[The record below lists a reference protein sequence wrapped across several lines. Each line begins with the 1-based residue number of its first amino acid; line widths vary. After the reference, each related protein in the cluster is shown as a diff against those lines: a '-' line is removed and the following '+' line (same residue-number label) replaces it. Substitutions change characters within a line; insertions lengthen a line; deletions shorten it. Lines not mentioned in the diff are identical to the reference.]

1 MCGIAGSFNFSNNKI
16 LTNMLKKIKHRGPD
30 DCQKYFNDNY
40 MIGIN
45 RLAILDIKNGKQ
57 PMFSNNKKISLV
69 FNGEIFNYLEI
80 KKELEKKGLKFFTK
94 NSDTEVILKA
104 YEYYGLDCFNKFNG
118 MFAIAIVDEN
128 KKNMIL
134 CRDRTGIKPLFYSQI
149 ENKFFFSSEIK
160 SLFEV
165 PNIRKEPNYN
175 SISLYFSLKNIPG
188 PFTGFKNIFQVDPGE
203 FILINKDNIVKK
215 KFYEKKNYPINSFS
229 LSQNSH
235 KVYNLLNKSV
245 EIRMRSDVEVGA
257 FLSGGLD
264 SSIICF
270 LASQYTKKKIKT
282 FTLTYLDHFKE
293 KNNDK
298 IFAKKMSKILNTE
311 HYEFEIKKKEI
322 NSKIIDALDSFDQP
336 FAGVISS
343 YFLSKLTSKY
353 VKTCLSGDGADELFG
368 SYKFPRLVSEFNK
381 NISSLELIST
391 KDLSLNIN
399 SSERKRYLQKKY
411 LLKNDLNFYLNKIS
425 SPIKCNDSINKSLI
439 MDYNTLL
446 CDQVLSYADIH
457 SMQHSLEVRPPFLDN
472 KLIEFAF
479 QIPGKQKIN
488 KNINKLILKHAFAKY
503 LPKEII
509 YRKKEGF
516 VMPIEEIFIKNNQK
530 LICKILSLKNLEK
543 HNLLKYSTIKYL
555 LKNIDT
561 NSFIDNNKIWIFY
574 CFQNWWN
581 KNFI

>member
-1 MCGIAGSFNFSNNKI
+1 MCGIAGSFNFSDRKV
-16 LTNMLKKIKHRGPD
+16 LTNMLHKIKHRGPD
-30 DCQKYFNDNY
+30 DSKQYINNIS

-45 RLAILDIKNGKQ
+45 RLAILDITNGKQ

-80 KKELEKKGLKFFTK
+80 RKELEKKGIKFFTK

-104 YEYYGLDCFNKFNG
+104 YEYYGLDCFDKFNG
-118 MFAIAIVDEN
+118 MFAIAIIDEN

-134 CRDRTGIKPLFYSQI
+134 CRDRTGIKPLFYLQI
-149 ENKFFFSSEIK
+149 ENKFFFASEIK
-160 SLFEV
+160 SLLEV

-175 SISLYFSLKNIPG
+175 GICLYFSLKNIPG
-188 PFTGFKNIFQVDPGE
+188 PFTGFKNIFQVNPGE
-203 FILINKDNIVKK
+203 FIIISKNNLVKK
-215 KFYEKKNYPINSFS
+215 QFYKKKNYPINSFS
-229 LSQNSH
+229 LIRNSH

-282 FTLTYLDHFKE
+282 FTLTYLDHFEE

-298 IFAKKMSKILNTE
+298 VFARKMSKILNTE

-322 NSKIIDALDSFDQP
+322 NSKIIDAIDSFDQP

-381 NISSLELIST
+381 NINDLELISA

-399 SSERKRYLQKKY
+399 STERKKFLQKKY
-411 LLKNDLNFYLNKIS
+411 LLKNDLNFFLNKIS
-425 SPIKCNDSINKSLI
+425 SPIKCYDSINKSLI
-439 MDYNTLL
+439 MDYRSLL

-472 KLIEFAF
+472 NLIEFAF

-488 KNINKLILKHAFAKY
+488 RNVCKLILKEAFTKY
-503 LPKEII
+503 LPKEIV

-530 LICKILSLKNLEK
+530 LICKVLSLKNLKK
-543 HNLLKYSTIKYL
+543 HNLLKYSEIKYL
-555 LKNIDT
+555 LKNINT

>member
-1 MCGIAGSFNFSNNKI
+1 MCGIAGSYNFSNKKV
-16 LTNMLKKIKHRGPD
+16 LSSMLAKIKHRGPD
-30 DCQKYFNDNY
+30 DSKQYSNNTS

-45 RLAILDIKNGKQ
+45 RLAILDIQNGKQ

-69 FNGEIFNYLEI
+69 FNGEIFNFIEI

-118 MFAIAIVDEN
+118 MFAIAIIDEN
-128 KKNMIL
+128 KQNLIL
-134 CRDRTGIKPLFYSQI
+134 CRDRTGIKPLFYLQM
-149 ENKFFFSSEIK
+149 ENKFFFASEIK
-160 SLFEV
+160 SLLEI

-188 PFTGFKNIFQVDPGE
+188 PFTGFKNIFQVNPGE
-203 FILINKDNIVKK
+203 FIIINKNNLVKK

-229 LSQNSH
+229 LIQNSH

-311 HYEFEIKKKEI
+311 HYELEIKKKEI
-322 NSKIIDALDSFDQP
+322 NSKIIDAIDSFDQP

-381 NISSLELIST
+381 NINNLELIST

-399 SSERKRYLQKKY
+399 STERERFLQKKY
-411 LLKNDLNFYLNKIS
+411 SLKDDLNFYLNKIS
-425 SPIKCNDSINKSLI
+425 FPIKCDDSINKSLI
-439 MDYNTLL
+439 MDYRSLL

-472 KLIEFAF
+472 NLIEFAF

-488 KNINKLILKHAFAKY
+488 KNINKLILKNAFAKY
-503 LPKEII
+503 LPKEIV

-516 VMPIEEIFIKNNQK
+516 VMPIEEIFVKNNQK
-530 LICKILSLKNLEK
+530 LICKVLSQKNLEN
-543 HNLLKYSTIKYL
+543 HNLLKYGEIKNL

>member
-1 MCGIAGSFNFSNNKI
+1 MCGIAGSYNFSNGKV
-16 LTNMLKKIKHRGPD
+16 LSDMLDKIKHRGPD
-30 DCQKYFNDNY
+30 DSKQYLNNTS

-45 RLAILDIKNGKQ
+45 RLSILDIQNGKQ

-69 FNGEIFNYLEI
+69 FNGEIFNFIEI

-94 NSDTEVILKA
+94 NSDTEVVLKA

-118 MFAIAIVDEN
+118 MFAIAIIDEN
-128 KKNMIL
+128 KKEMII
-134 CRDRTGIKPLFYSQI
+134 CRDRTGIKPLFYLQI
-149 ENKFFFSSEIK
+149 ENKFFFASEIK
-160 SLFEV
+160 SLLTI

-188 PFTGFKNIFQVDPGE
+188 PFTAFKNIFQVNPGE
-203 FILINKDNIVKK
+203 FIIINKNNLVKK

-229 LSQNSH
+229 LIENSH

-264 SSIICF
+264 ISIICF

-311 HYEFEIKKKEI
+311 HYELEIKKKEI
-322 NSKIIDALDSFDQP
+322 NSKIIDAIDSFDQP

-381 NISSLELIST
+381 NINNLELIST

-399 SSERKRYLQKKY
+399 STERERFLQKKY
-411 LLKNDLNFYLNKIS
+411 SLKDDLNFYLNKIS
-425 SPIKCNDSINKSLI
+425 SPIKCDDSINKSLI
-439 MDYNTLL
+439 MDYRSLL

-472 KLIEFAF
+472 NLIEFAF

-488 KNINKLILKHAFAKY
+488 KNINKLILKNAFAKY
-503 LPKEII
+503 LPKEIV

-516 VMPIEEIFIKNNQK
+516 VMPIEEIFVKNNQK
-530 LICKILSLKNLEK
+530 LICKVLSQKNLES
-543 HNLLKYSTIKYL
+543 HNLLKYGEIKNL

-561 NSFIDNNKIWIFY
+561 NSFIENNKIWIFY

>member
-1 MCGIAGSFNFSNNKI
+1 MCGIAGSYNFSNKKV
-16 LTNMLKKIKHRGPD
+16 LTSMLDRIKHRGPD
-30 DCQKYFNDNY
+30 DSGQYLNSTS

-45 RLAILDIKNGKQ
+45 RLAILDIRNGKQ
-57 PMFSNNKKISLV
+57 PMFSDNKKISLV
-69 FNGEIFNYLEI
+69 FNGEIFNYIEI
-80 KKELEKKGLKFFTK
+80 KKELEKNGIRFFTK

-118 MFAIAIVDEN
+118 MFAIAIIDEN
-128 KKNMIL
+128 KKNLIL
-134 CRDRTGIKPLFYSQI
+134 SRDRTGIKPLFYTQI
-149 ENKFFFSSEIK
+149 ENKFFFASEIK

-165 PNIRKEPNYN
+165 PNIRKEPDYN
-175 SISLYFSLKNIPG
+175 SISIYFSLKNIPR
-188 PFTGFKNIFQVDPGE
+188 PFTGFKNIFQVNPSE
-203 FILINKDNIVKK
+203 FIIINKNNLVKK
-215 KFYEKKNYPINSFS
+215 NFYEKKNYPINSFS
-229 LSQNSH
+229 LIKNSH
-235 KVYNLLNKSV
+235 KLYNLLSKSI

-270 LASQYTKKKIKT
+270 LASQYTKKRMKT
-282 FTLTYLDHFKE
+282 FTLTYLDYFEE

-311 HYEFEIKKKEI
+311 HYELEIRKKEI
-322 NSKIIDALDSFDQP
+322 NSKILSAIDSFDQP

-368 SYKFPRLVSEFNK
+368 SYKFPRLVSEFNRNLN
-381 NISSLELIST
+381 NIELISA

-399 SSERKRYLQKKY
+399 STNREIFLQKKY
-411 LLKNDLNFYLNKIS
+411 SVKNYLNFYLNKIS
-425 SPIKCNDSINKSLI
+425 SQIKCKDSINKSLI
-439 MDYNTLL
+439 MDYRTLL
-446 CDQVLSYADIH
+446 CDQVLSYADMH

-472 KLIEFAF
+472 DLIEFAF

-488 KNINKLILKHAFAKY
+488 KNINKFILKKTFAKY

-516 VMPIEEIFIKNNQK
+516 VMPLEEIFIKNNQK
-530 LICKILSLKNLEK
+530 LICNILSLKNLEN
-543 HNLLKYSTIKYL
+543 HNLLKYRKINHL
-555 LKNIDT
+555 LKNIDS
-561 NSFIDNNKIWIFY
+561 NNFINNNKIWIFY

>member
-1 MCGIAGSFNFSNNKI
+1 MCGIAGSYNFSNGKV
-16 LTNMLKKIKHRGPD
+16 LSDMLDKIKHRGPD
-30 DCQKYFNDNY
+30 DSKQYLNNTS

-45 RLAILDIKNGKQ
+45 RLSILDIQNGKQ

-69 FNGEIFNYLEI
+69 FNGEIFNFIEI

-94 NSDTEVILKA
+94 NSDTEVVLKA

-118 MFAIAIVDEN
+118 MFAIAIIDEN
-128 KKNMIL
+128 KKEMII
-134 CRDRTGIKPLFYSQI
+134 CRDRTGIKPLFYLQI
-149 ENKFFFSSEIK
+149 ENKFFFASEIK
-160 SLFEV
+160 SLLTI

-188 PFTGFKNIFQVDPGE
+188 PFTAFKNIFQVNPGE
-203 FILINKDNIVKK
+203 FIIINKNNLVKK

-229 LSQNSH
+229 LIENSH

-311 HYEFEIKKKEI
+311 HYELEIKKKEI
-322 NSKIIDALDSFDQP
+322 NSKIIDAIDSFDQP

-381 NISSLELIST
+381 NINNLELIST

-399 SSERKRYLQKKY
+399 STERERFLQKKY
-411 LLKNDLNFYLNKIS
+411 SLKDDLNFYLNKIS
-425 SPIKCNDSINKSLI
+425 SPIKCDDSINKSLI
-439 MDYNTLL
+439 MDYRSLL

-472 KLIEFAF
+472 NLIEFAF

-488 KNINKLILKHAFAKY
+488 KNINKLILKNAFAKY
-503 LPKEII
+503 LPKEIV

-516 VMPIEEIFIKNNQK
+516 VMPIEEIFVKNNQK
-530 LICKILSLKNLEK
+530 LIYKVLSQKNLES
-543 HNLLKYSTIKYL
+543 HNLLKYGEIKNL

-561 NSFIDNNKIWIFY
+561 NSFIENNKIWIFY

>member
-1 MCGIAGSFNFSNNKI
+1 MCGIAGSYNFSNKKV
-16 LTNMLKKIKHRGPD
+16 LSSMLAKIKHRGPD
-30 DCQKYFNDNY
+30 DSKQYSNNTS

-45 RLAILDIKNGKQ
+45 RLAILDIQNGKQ

-69 FNGEIFNYLEI
+69 FNGEIFNFIEI

-118 MFAIAIVDEN
+118 MFAIAIIDEN
-128 KKNMIL
+128 KQNLIL
-134 CRDRTGIKPLFYSQI
+134 CRDRTGIKPLFYLQM
-149 ENKFFFSSEIK
+149 ENKFFFASEIK
-160 SLFEV
+160 SLLEI

-175 SISLYFSLKNIPG
+175 SICLYFSLKNIPG
-188 PFTGFKNIFQVDPGE
+188 PFTGFKNIFQVNPGE
-203 FILINKDNIVKK
+203 FIIINKNNLVKK

-229 LSQNSH
+229 LIQNSH

-311 HYEFEIKKKEI
+311 HYELEIKKKEI
-322 NSKIIDALDSFDQP
+322 NSKIIDAIDSFDQP

-381 NISSLELIST
+381 NINNLELIST

-399 SSERKRYLQKKY
+399 STERERFLQKKY
-411 LLKNDLNFYLNKIS
+411 SPKDDLNFYLNKIS
-425 SPIKCNDSINKSLI
+425 FPIKCDDSINKSLI
-439 MDYNTLL
+439 MDYRSLL

-472 KLIEFAF
+472 NLIEFAF

-488 KNINKLILKHAFAKY
+488 KNINKLILKNAFAKY
-503 LPKEII
+503 LPKEIV

-516 VMPIEEIFIKNNQK
+516 VMPIEEIFVKNNQK
-530 LICKILSLKNLEK
+530 LICKVLSQKNLEN
-543 HNLLKYSTIKYL
+543 HNLLKYGEIKNL

>member
-1 MCGIAGSFNFSNNKI
+1 MCGIAGSYNFSNKKV
-16 LTNMLKKIKHRGPD
+16 LSSMLAKIKHRGPD
-30 DCQKYFNDNY
+30 DSKQYLNNTS

-45 RLAILDIKNGKQ
+45 RLAILDIQNGKQ

-69 FNGEIFNYLEI
+69 FNGEIFNFIEI

-94 NSDTEVILKA
+94 NSDTEVVLKA

-118 MFAIAIVDEN
+118 MFAIAIIDEN
-128 KKNMIL
+128 KKEMII
-134 CRDRTGIKPLFYSQI
+134 CRDRTGIKPLFYLQI
-149 ENKFFFSSEIK
+149 ENKFFFASEIK
-160 SLFEV
+160 SLLTI

-188 PFTGFKNIFQVDPGE
+188 PFTAFKNIFQVNPGE
-203 FILINKDNIVKK
+203 FIIINKNNLVKK

-229 LSQNSH
+229 LIENSH

-311 HYEFEIKKKEI
+311 HYELEIKKKEI
-322 NSKIIDALDSFDQP
+322 NSKIIDAIDSFDQP

-381 NISSLELIST
+381 NINNLELIST

-399 SSERKRYLQKKY
+399 STERERFLQKKY
-411 LLKNDLNFYLNKIS
+411 SLKDDLNFYLNKIS
-425 SPIKCNDSINKSLI
+425 SPIKCDDSINKSLI
-439 MDYNTLL
+439 MDYRSLL

-472 KLIEFAF
+472 NLIEFAF

-488 KNINKLILKHAFAKY
+488 KNINKLILKNAFAKY
-503 LPKEII
+503 LPKEIV

-516 VMPIEEIFIKNNQK
+516 VMPIEEIFVKNNQK
-530 LICKILSLKNLEK
+530 LICKVLSQKNLES
-543 HNLLKYSTIKYL
+543 HNLLKYGEIKNL

-561 NSFIDNNKIWIFY
+561 NSFIENNKIWIFY

>member
-16 LTNMLKKIKHRGPD
+16 LTKMLNKIQHRGPD

-57 PMFSNNKKISLV
+57 PMFSNNNKISLV

-80 KKELEKKGLKFFTK
+80 KKELEKKGVKFFTK

-149 ENKFFFSSEIK
+149 ENKFFFASEIK

-188 PFTGFKNIFQVDPGE
+188 PFTGFKNVFQVDPGE
-203 FILINKDNIVKK
+203 FILINKDSIVKK

-282 FTLTYLDHFKE
+282 FTLTYLDHFEE

-322 NSKIIDALDSFDQP
+322 NSKIIDSLDSFDQP

-425 SPIKCNDSINKSLI
+425 SSIQCNDSINKSLI
-439 MDYNTLL
+439 MDYKTLL

-488 KNINKLILKHAFAKY
+488 KNINKLILKQAFAKY

-530 LICKILSLKNLEK
+530 LICKILSSKNLEN
-543 HNLLKYSTIKYL
+543 HNLFKYSKIKYL

>member
-1 MCGIAGSFNFSNNKI
+1 MCGIAGSYNFSNGKV
-16 LTNMLKKIKHRGPD
+16 LSAMLDKIKHRGPD
-30 DCQKYFNDNY
+30 DSNQYLNNTS

-45 RLAILDIKNGKQ
+45 RLSILDIQNGKQ
-57 PMFSNNKKISLV
+57 PMFSNNKNISLV
-69 FNGEIFNYLEI
+69 YNGEIFNFIEI

-94 NSDTEVILKA
+94 NSDTEVVLKA

-118 MFAIAIVDEN
+118 MFAIAIIDEN
-128 KKNMIL
+128 KKEMII
-134 CRDRTGIKPLFYSQI
+134 CRDRTGIKPLFYLQI
-149 ENKFFFSSEIK
+149 ENKFFFASEIK
-160 SLFEV
+160 SLLEI

-188 PFTGFKNIFQVDPGE
+188 PFTAFKNIFQVNPGE
-203 FILINKDNIVKK
+203 FIIINKNNLLKK
-215 KFYEKKNYPINSFS
+215 NFYQKKNYPVNSFS
-229 LSQNSH
+229 LNQNSH
-235 KVYNLLNKSV
+235 KIYNLLNKSV

-270 LASQYTKKKIKT
+270 LASKYTKKKIKT
-282 FTLTYLDHFKE
+282 FTLTYLDFFKE

-381 NISSLELIST
+381 NVNNLELIST

-399 SSERKRYLQKKY
+399 STERKKYLQKRY
-411 LLKNDLNFYLNKIS
+411 LLKNDLNLYLKEILS
-425 SPIKCNDSINKSLI
+425 HIKCKDLINKSLI
-439 MDYNTLL
+439 IDFRSLL
-446 CDQVLSYADIH
+446 SDQVLSYADIH
-457 SMQHSLEVRPPFLDN
+457 SMQHSLEVRPPFLDDN
-472 KLIEFAF
+472 LIEFAF

-488 KNINKLILKHAFAKY
+488 KNINKLILKNAFAKY
-503 LPKEII
+503 LPKEIV

-516 VMPIEEIFIKNNQK
+516 VMPIEEIFVKNNQK
-530 LICKILSLKNLEK
+530 LICKVLSQKNLEN
-543 HNLLKYSTIKYL
+543 HNLLKYGEIKNL

-561 NSFIDNNKIWIFY
+561 NSFVDNNKIWIFY

>member
-1 MCGIAGSFNFSNNKI
+1 MCGIAGSYNFSNGKV
-16 LTNMLKKIKHRGPD
+16 LSDMLDKIKHRGPD
-30 DCQKYFNDNY
+30 DSKQYLNNTS

-45 RLAILDIKNGKQ
+45 RLSILDIQNGKQ

-69 FNGEIFNYLEI
+69 FNGEIFNFIEI

-94 NSDTEVILKA
+94 NSDTEVVLKA

-118 MFAIAIVDEN
+118 MFAIAIIDEN
-128 KKNMIL
+128 KKEMII
-134 CRDRTGIKPLFYSQI
+134 CRDRTGIKPLFYLQI
-149 ENKFFFSSEIK
+149 ENKFFFASEIK
-160 SLFEV
+160 SLLTI

-188 PFTGFKNIFQVDPGE
+188 PFTAFKNIFQVNPGE
-203 FILINKDNIVKK
+203 FIIINKNNLVKK

-229 LSQNSH
+229 LIENSH

-311 HYEFEIKKKEI
+311 HYELEIKKKEI
-322 NSKIIDALDSFDQP
+322 NSKIIDAIDSFDQP

-381 NISSLELIST
+381 NINNLELIST

-399 SSERKRYLQKKY
+399 STERERFLQKKY
-411 LLKNDLNFYLNKIS
+411 SLKDDLNFYLNKIS
-425 SPIKCNDSINKSLI
+425 SPIKCDDSINKSLI
-439 MDYNTLL
+439 MDYRSLL

-472 KLIEFAF
+472 NLIEFAF

-488 KNINKLILKHAFAKY
+488 KNINKLILKNAFAKY
-503 LPKEII
+503 LPKEIV

-516 VMPIEEIFIKNNQK
+516 VMPIEEIFVKNNQK
-530 LICKILSLKNLEK
+530 LICKVLSQKNLES
-543 HNLLKYSTIKYL
+543 HNLLKYGEIKNL

-561 NSFIDNNKIWIFY
+561 NSFIENNKIWIFY